1 VKKRTNLNHLRD
13 YKQWRDEFEASRTQ
27 HRNEFW
33 EIQTEVENDWIN
45 SYNKALIKKFNKR
58 STSNRD
64 AVIRI
69 ANRTV
74 ELAEERAE
82 KQRQQESARK
92 AKADEYSKTLL
103 RKQELVEIMN
113 IESEKWITLENYK
126 DKITESLIIPENLDH
141 SSYYSQLRELSVI
154 AGFGKIVPE
163 GNDFNNKEE
172 TQYKNTLIVPIFA
185 NVRSAIKKLSYSPL
199 QPLFEDFEAAKS
211 RLYNYPEKISE
222 ITKVYQSIS
231 LSWKAKERKD
241 PKIYL
246 TRLQEQTNLLV
257 NLITEWNHYI
267 NVTKYDDQELRLAF
281 SHLIRDDYKN
291 GLSEG
296 SEEEENEAGL
306 SKAESKN
313 DFEEAN
319 PETSDAL
326 DMALDNNKEQ
336 EIPEEEKF
344 PGNEGSSS
352 SSSSE
357 FLDSE
362 EEVAAKEEEK
372 EDLRIDAKKVIDGI
386 GQDSDLFSDF
396 DMYKGIQGE
405 GKPEDLKFVERIV
418 NEAVKEGNKVDEEE
432 LEYEEDKDKVL
443 DLEQYVFTPTY
454 AVLGMKIRVEEIPED
469 GLDSEAK
476 DSRYMILQN
485 LDKLMNIRVEEAHML
500 VKVYKYHRYDPPVF
514 K

>member
-1 VKKRTNLNHLRD
+1 M
-13 YKQWRDEFEASRTQ
+13 
-27 HRNEFW
+27 
-33 EIQTEVENDWIN
+33 ENDWIN
-45 SYNKALIKKFNKR
+45 SYNQALIKKFNKR

-82 KQRQQESARK
+82 KQRQQESARR

-103 RKQELVEIMN
+103 RKQELVQIMN
-113 IESEKWITLENYK
+113 IESEKWITLDNYK
-126 DKITESLIIPENLDH
+126 EKITESLIIPENLDH
-141 SSYYSQLRELSVI
+141 SSYYSQLRELSII
-154 AGFGKIVPE
+154 AGQGKIVPE

-211 RLYNYPEKISE
+211 RLYTYPEKITE
-222 ITKVYQSIS
+222 ITKVYQSIA

-246 TRLQEQTNLLV
+246 TRLLEQTNLLV
-257 NLITEWNHYI
+257 SLITEWNHYI
-267 NVTKYDDQELRLAF
+267 NITKYDDQELRLAF
-281 SHLIRDDYKN
+281 SHLIHDEYKSGSLGNSDD
-291 GLSEG
+291 ED
-296 SEEEENEAGL
+296 EETL
-306 SKAESKN
+306 SKADTKN

-326 DMALDNNKEQ
+326 DMAMDNNKEQ

-344 PGNEGSSS
+344 PDNEESSS

-357 FLDSE
+357 FLSSE
-362 EEVAAKEEEK
+362 SELEKKEENK
-372 EDLRIDAKKVIDGI
+372 EELRVNTNKILDQI
-386 GQDSDLFSDF
+386 GQESDLFSDF
-396 DMYKGIQGE
+396 DMYKGVMGD

-418 NEAVKEGNKVDEEE
+418 NEAVKEGNKVDDEE
-432 LEYEEDKDKVL
+432 LEYEEDKDKVIDL
-443 DLEQYVFTPTY
+443 DRYVFTPTF
-454 AVLGMKIRVEEIPED
+454 AVMETKMRVEAILEKD
-469 GLDSEAK
+469 LDLEAK
-476 DSRYMILQN
+476 ESKYLILQN
-485 LDKLMNIRVEEAHML
+485 LDKLLNVRIEEAHML